1 MFSFL
6 NALFVSGCLFIQNS
20 PASIHPVGATEI
32 DQHNEAGERPGAHIG
47 EAEHRQRVDEPEDGD
62 NPQNAEG
69 ADAEPNDDDRADSVT
84 GTAQNS
90 G

>member
-32 DQHNEAGERPGAHIG
+32 DQHNEAGERPGAHRG

>member
-1 MFSFL
+1 M
-6 NALFVSGCLFIQNS
+6 NALIVSGCLLIQNS

-62 NPQNAEG
+62 NPQYAEG
-69 ADAEPNDDDRADSVT
+69 ADAEPDNNDRTDSIT
-84 GTAQNS
+84 GTA
-90 G
+90 